1 MKQPLILLALAALAG
16 PTYAF
21 TFESQEPL
29 STSRVIVRFVEDT
42 PSPMFMAAEGAVPVR
57 MLGES
62 PKWWLFETGS
72 VADAQ
77 RLTAELQNSPRVAF
91 AAVDTYVYNQRDAFV
106 PNDPYYLPVSG
117 SSGQWHLFNTMVAG
131 RDINVV
137 GAWNRDITGAGV
149 FAGAVDDGAE
159 HTHPDLNPNFSLTN
173 SFDFGGNDA
182 DPMPGTS
189 DFHGTAVLGLIGA
202 RGGNGVGV
210 TGVAPFANTF
220 MLRIDFG
227 VSTASD
233 FIDACA
239 YRSTISNPLLKVK
252 NHSYGP
258 TSTFTTDSG
267 ERAAMEDSAAAGTI
281 HTRSAG
287 NARNSSS
294 EDSNRHEVRNSPWTI
309 AVTALG
315 SNGRFAS
322 YSSYG
327 AHAVCTT
334 PSSSTG
340 FLGLLTT
347 DRAGSNGYNGS
358 NTFPDENY
366 TTGFGGTSG
375 AAPIAAGV
383 FTLMKQVNPQ
393 ADVRFARHL
402 VARTAKVVDA
412 TDASQTSDGGW
423 KTNAAGYKFNPNYGF
438 GLLDADALTQAAAA
452 WKRVTPSASESAGT
466 INVAAAIP
474 DGIPAGITRTWTVAN
489 PGLVEAVMIRLNVTH
504 TYRGDIQAYIT
515 SPSGTRHRIINSA
528 PSDSANNFNMRFS
541 ANGFWGEQAQG
552 TWSIQLVDTD
562 LAELGSWNSFAPT
575 VYTGTLQRDLVGHV
589 DLLDFSGTV
598 AGRTVTVELVP
609 TGGGSS
615 LVFTPT
621 LDASG
626 NFTIP
631 VSISG
636 NYDVFVKAS
645 HWLRKQVNLDFDSA
659 NVNLDVD
666 LINGDA
672 DGDNEVGSGDLSLLS
687 GAFLTASGDPGYLDA
702 ADLDGD
708 GEIGSSDLSILS
720 ANFLIAGD

>member
-1 MKQPLILLALAALAG
+1 MKHPLILLALAAITG
-16 PTYAF
+16 PTHAALF
-21 TFESQEPL
+21 DSPEPVP
-29 STSRVIVRFVEDT
+29 TSRIVVRFVEDT
-42 PSPMFMAAEGAVPVR
+42 PTPIFMAAEGAAPIR

-72 VADAQ
+72 VDAAQ
-77 RLTAELQNSPRVAF
+77 RLVNELQASPQVAF
-91 AAVDTYVYNQRDAFV
+91 AAVDSYTYNQRDAFV
-106 PNDPYYLPVSG
+106 PNDPYFLPVTG
-117 SSGQWHLFNTMVAG
+117 SSGQWHLNNTLVAG
-131 RDINVV
+131 RDINVA

-159 HTHPDLNPNFSLTN
+159 YTHPDLGPNFSLTN
-173 SFDFGGNDA
+173 STDFGGNDA
-182 DPMPGTS
+182 DPFPGTS

-220 MLRIDFG
+220 MLRIDFSN
-227 VSTASD
+227 STTSD
-233 FIDACA
+233 FIDAGL
-239 YRSTISNPLLKVK
+239 YRSNLANPLLQVK

-258 TSTFTTDSG
+258 TSTFSSDSG
-267 ERAAMEDSAAAGTI
+267 ERAAMEDSAASGTI

-287 NARNSSS
+287 NARGGNP

-327 AHAVCTT
+327 AHVICTT
-334 PSSSTG
+334 PSSSSG

-358 NTFPDENY
+358 NSFPDENY

-383 FTLMKQVNPQ
+383 FALMKQVNPS

-402 VARTAKVVDA
+402 VARTARVVDA
-412 TDASQTSDGGW
+412 TDGSQTSDGGW
-423 KTNAAGYKFNPNYGF
+423 KTNAAGFKFNPNYGF

-452 WKRVTPSASESAGT
+452 WKRVTPSVSQSAGT
-466 INVAAAIP
+466 INVAASIP
-474 DGIPAGITRTWTVAN
+474 DGVAAGITRTWTVAN

-504 TYRGDIQAYIT
+504 TYRGDIQAFIT

-528 PSDSANNFNMRFS
+528 PGDSANNFNMRFS

-552 TWSIQLVDTD
+552 TWSIQLIDTEIS
-562 LAELGSWNSFAPT
+562 ELGTWNSFLPT
-575 VYTGTLQRDLVGHV
+575 VFTGTLQRDLVGHV
-589 DLLDFSGTV
+589 DLLDFASQV
-598 AGRTVTVELVP
+598 AGQTVTVEMVP
-609 TGGGSS
+609 TAGGDALQFS
-615 LVFTPT
+615 PI

-626 NFTIP
+626 NFTLP
-631 VSISG
+631 VSVSG

-645 HWLRKQVNLDFDSA
+645 HWLRKQVNLSFDTA
-659 NVNLDVD
+659 NVNLNVA

-672 DGDNEVGSGDLSLLS
+672 DGDNEIGSSDLSLLS
-687 GAFLTASGDPGYLDA
+687 GAFLTTIGDPGFSEA

-720 ANFLIAGD
+720 SNFLSTGD